1 MFHSSNHYNN
11 KHKTNDLMPYQRC
24 SQVRY
29 NHHIIPAGSSISKT
43 VLFELLLGFHPP
55 KLCIDTIVPKAA
67 LWGVFCQHFQTSE
80 IHPGCPT
87 SQSGPPQPPDLFPPY
102 EGAVRE
108 KNMFSPHQ
116 ALPNSWQRITLE
128 KLILKQL
135 WRRFVN
141 LRGAGW
147 HHPLPSVVF
156 WLKTANR
163 QLDGP
168 WSCT

>member
-1 MFHSSNHYNN
+1 MTWCLIRDVHRSDTTTTLYLQDPAF
-11 KHKTNDLMPYQRC
+11 QRQSC
-24 SQVRY
+24 LSFSWAFILPSYALTLLSQKLPS
-29 NHHIIPAGSSISKT
+29 HW
-43 VLFELLLGFHPP
+43 GF
-55 KLCIDTIVPKAA
+55 
-67 LWGVFCQHFQTSE
+67 FCQHFQTSE